1 MPRKKSQTLTDS
13 ELRIMDVLWDKGQ
26 GSVKDVTE
34 ILAVSDQPV
43 AYNTVLTMLRI
54 LHEKGYVNY
63 FKEGRAFIYEP
74 LLAREQASAKAARH
88 LLRRFF
94 DGSPSL
100 LVQNLMEREEIPPE
114 EMARLK
120 DLIADEEMDEE
131 RK

>member
-34 ILAVSDQPV
+34 ILAGSDQPV

-63 FKEGRAFIYEP
+63 LKEGRAFIYTP
-74 LLAREQASAKAARH
+74 VVAREQARSKAARH
-88 LLRRFF
+88 LIRRFF

-100 LVQNLMEREEIPPE
+100 LVQNLLEGEEIPPE
-114 EMARLK
+114 ELARLK
-120 DLIADEEMDEE
+120 RLVAEDGEEEG
-131 RK
+131 